1 MYVLFY
7 MIYIIYMYYS
17 VSIIIII
24 IIITFLE
31 SLSLLFF
38 RKTNGCVSLNPLKHT
53 CFDKI
58 NDQNRTEEYSEPCQ
72 T

>member
-1 MYVLFY
+1 
-7 MIYIIYMYYS
+7 MYYS

-38 RKTNGCVSLNPLKHT
+38 RKTNGCVSLNPLKHN

-58 NDQNRTEEYSEPCQ
+58 NDQNRGVFRTMSNIRWSVLRK
-72 T
+72 